1 MSAGPFQS
9 PPATERATVLRATR
23 SACTREGANQLLRA
37 GRGWPRL
44 PPSGAW
50 IELATAPFSRSQDRE
65 SLHR

>member
-1 MSAGPFQS
+1 MSASARQY
-9 PPATERATVLRATR
+9 PATTERTIVLRATR
-23 SACTREGANQLLRA
+23 SACTRKGANQLLQA

-50 IELATAPFSRSQDRE
+50 IEPATATFSRSQDRE